1 MVAITRSKTLNN
13 RHSPNK
19 RINKVNVKFVQIT
32 PMKKVSDLTRLFWV
46 KSLNSKTNM
55 VFMGISQHLDK
66 LSERKTKDE
75 KKKECI
81 KMITFIKNN
90 WEYIQKHQNFC
101 EAVKNKLIELYYNQE
116 FKEIEMFF
124 EFFKI
129 KKVQIQ

>member
-1 MVAITRSKTLNN
+1 MVAITRSKMLNN
-13 RHSPNK
+13 RRSSNGRMK
-19 RINKVNVKFVQIT
+19 KVNVKFVKIT
-32 PMKKVSDLTRLFWV
+32 PMKKVGDLTYKFWA

-55 VFMGISQHLDK
+55 VFMGISQHL
-66 LSERKTKDE
+66 ENFCEQKTKDE

-90 WEYIQKHQNFC
+90 WEYIQKHKKFC
-101 EAVKNKLIELYYNQE
+101 DTVKNKLIDLYYNQE

-129 KKVQIQ
+129 KKV